1 VAKPKEPKAYKI
13 VGESILRDDIAPK
26 VFAQENFCTDIR
38 APGMVHGRM
47 IRPAI
52 AGAVPV
58 KVDESSIKDISGA
71 RVVWN
76 QGFLGVVAEKEWDA
90 IKAARGA
97 LPLRWSRSRT
107 VT

>member
-1 VAKPKEPKAYKI
+1 
-13 VGESILRDDIAPK
+13 
-26 VFAQENFCTDIR
+26 
-38 APGMVHGRM
+38 
-47 IRPAI
+47 
-52 AGAVPV
+52 VPV